1 MKAPMNPPANAPAKP
16 SASAP
21 AAGRYGSSSRS
32 LAQWLGRIPDVVA
45 AVLLAVVTLLVT
57 AQVLVRY
64 ALGGSLVW
72 SEELTRLLFVW
83 MVLIGA
89 ASAAP
94 MRVELFVD
102 RMPRRLGAFF
112 RLLGEL
118 VVMALTVVLV
128 YGAWGMMDL
137 TAFDTYTA
145 LGISIRWLYLALLVG
160 GGLWLL
166 RSLATLVRHA
176 RELLT

>member
-1 MKAPMNPPANAPAKP
+1 MNAPMNAPAVEGQASPP
-16 SASAP
+16 SGPVGWFA
-21 AAGRYGSSSRS
+21 
-32 LAQWLGRIPDVVA
+32 RIPDVVA
-45 AVLLAVVTLLVT
+45 AILLAVVTLLIT

-83 MVLIGA
+83 MVLVGA

-94 MRVELFVD
+94 MRVDLFVD
-102 RMPRRLGAFF
+102 LMPRRLAAFV

-160 GGLWLL
+160 GSLWLL
-166 RSLATLVRHA
+166 RSLATLAREA
-176 RELLT
+176 RELFT